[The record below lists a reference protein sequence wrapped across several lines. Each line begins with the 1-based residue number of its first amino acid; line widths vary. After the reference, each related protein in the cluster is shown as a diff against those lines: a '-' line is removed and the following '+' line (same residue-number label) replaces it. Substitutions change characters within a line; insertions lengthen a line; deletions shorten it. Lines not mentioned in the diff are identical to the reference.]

1 MKGDY
6 DYDYDSD
13 AETVVYDFDQDEEQE
28 DENYFNIDES
38 EIFKYTREHKS
49 ECKKLD
55 SISTDDLYNE
65 LCVRMSELDEIVV
78 LLSVDKYKSLLDFE
92 RERKEFEEYKKAE
105 MEKEMEKLVREKERE
120 RKEFEEYKKAEME
133 KEMEKLVREKERER
147 KEFEEYKKA
156 EMEKEMEKLVREKE
170 RERKEFEEYK
180 KAEMEKEMEKLS
192 IELKKEKETFVNDI
206 SIELYKYENK
216 PAERIPKEFLR
227 VPCMIHYT
235 DDLYPVLYF
244 KSYIQVERSPS
255 TIYLHTLYYNTGARI
270 SIKTIENTGFATLVE
285 GGGVNIES
293 LENYKDKYIFT
304 QNMVDIIYKTFG
316 GDKTTF
322 ILNKNYF
329 RWSDYRACPN
339 ENDVDRLI
347 NTLKVLQREREEKL
361 RTLV

>member
-1 MKGDY
+1 
-6 DYDYDSD
+6 
-13 AETVVYDFDQDEEQE
+13 
-28 DENYFNIDES
+28 
-38 EIFKYTREHKS
+38 
-49 ECKKLD
+49 
-55 SISTDDLYNE
+55 
-65 LCVRMSELDEIVV
+65 
-78 LLSVDKYKSLLDFE
+78 
-92 RERKEFEEYKKAE
+92 
-105 MEKEMEKLVREKERE
+105 
-120 RKEFEEYKKAEME
+120 
-133 KEMEKLVREKERER
+133 
-147 KEFEEYKKA
+147 
-156 EMEKEMEKLVREKE
+156 MEKEMEKLVREKE